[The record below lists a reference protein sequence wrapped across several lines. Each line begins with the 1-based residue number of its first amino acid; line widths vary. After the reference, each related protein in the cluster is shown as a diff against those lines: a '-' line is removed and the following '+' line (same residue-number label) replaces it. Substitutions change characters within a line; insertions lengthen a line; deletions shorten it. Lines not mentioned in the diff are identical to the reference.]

1 LFEINREF
9 EDQTMAQFI
18 KKNNGPLFG
27 PQILSDVPFTIQNP
41 LILVC
46 FLKKNFDSGGKRGEN
61 IITEGGG
68 K

>member
-1 LFEINREF
+1 
-9 EDQTMAQFI
+9 MAQFI
-18 KKNNGPLFG
+18 KKNTGPLFG
-27 PQILSDVPFTIQNP
+27 PQILSAVPFTIQNP

-46 FLKKNFDSGGKRGEN
+46 FLKQNFDRGKRGKN

>member
-1 LFEINREF
+1 
-9 EDQTMAQFI
+9 MAQFI
-18 KKNNGPLFG
+18 KKNTGPLFG
-27 PQILSDVPFTIQNP
+27 PQILSAVPFTIQNP

-46 FLKKNFDSGGKRGEN
+46 FLKENFDSGGKRGEN